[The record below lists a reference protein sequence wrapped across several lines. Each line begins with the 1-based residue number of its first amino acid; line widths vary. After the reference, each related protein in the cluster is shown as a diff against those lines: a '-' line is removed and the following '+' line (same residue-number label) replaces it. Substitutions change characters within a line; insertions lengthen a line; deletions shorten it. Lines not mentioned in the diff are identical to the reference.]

1 MLLNKKNDLT
11 KKRIG
16 FIGVGIMGEGMVYK
30 LIEANH
36 KLFVKKNKNP
46 NPINRVKKKGAVEL
60 KTIKEIVKKCEI
72 IILCLPN
79 SNVAKK
85 IILEIS
91 QTCSKKNLVI
101 DCTTNNYN
109 SVLYFKKLSKIYN
122 FNYVEAPISG
132 GSLQAKNGS
141 LGAFIGS
148 NKKNFRKAKQILKP
162 CCRKIFRIGKIGMGT
177 KAKLISNFLALG
189 TTTLVIESLKIAK
202 KLSINWKKFYKL
214 SSLGS
219 GSSKSLDRI
228 APKALKKDYDS
239 YLFTIENTIKDLN
252 YMIKIFK
259 DYKDIKKITRNL
271 LKFYVK
277 DKKKYGSKAFISNRL
292 KE

>member
-1 MLLNKKNDLT
+1 
-11 KKRIG
+11 
-16 FIGVGIMGEGMVYK
+16 
-30 LIEANH
+30 
-36 KLFVKKNKNP
+36 
-46 NPINRVKKKGAVEL
+46 
-60 KTIKEIVKKCEI
+60 
-72 IILCLPN
+72 
-79 SNVAKK
+79 
-85 IILEIS
+85 
-91 QTCSKKNLVI
+91 
-101 DCTTNNYN
+101 
-109 SVLYFKKLSKIYN
+109 
-122 FNYVEAPISG
+122 
-132 GSLQAKNGS
+132 
-141 LGAFIGS
+141 
-148 NKKNFRKAKQILKP
+148 
-162 CCRKIFRIGKIGMGT
+162 MGT

-259 DYKDIKKITRNL
+259 EYKDIKNITRTL

-292 KE
+292 RD

>member
-1 MLLNKKNDLT
+1 M
-11 KKRIG
+11 
-16 FIGVGIMGEGMVYK
+16 
-30 LIEANH
+30 
-36 KLFVKKNKNP
+36 
-46 NPINRVKKKGAVEL
+46 
-60 KTIKEIVKKCEI
+60 
-72 IILCLPN
+72 
-79 SNVAKK
+79 
-85 IILEIS
+85 
-91 QTCSKKNLVI
+91 
-101 DCTTNNYN
+101 
-109 SVLYFKKLSKIYN
+109 YFKKLSKIYN

-228 APKALKKDYDS
+228 APNALKKNYDS

-259 DYKDIKKITRNL
+259 EYKDIKKITRTL

>member
-1 MLLNKKNDLT
+1 MLLNKKNDLAE
-11 KKRIG
+11 KKIG

-30 LIEANH
+30 LIEANY
-36 KLFVKKNKNP
+36 KVFVKKNKNP
-46 NPINRVKKKGAVEL
+46 NPINRVKKKGAFEL

-79 SNVAKK
+79 SSVAKK
-85 IILEIS
+85 IIVEIGKI
-91 QTCSKKNLVI
+91 CSKKKLVI

-148 NKKNFRKAKQILKP
+148 NKKNFRRAKQILKP
-162 CCRKIFRIGKIGMGT
+162 CCKRILRIGKIGMGT

-202 KLSINWKKFYKL
+202 KLSVNWKKFYKL

-219 GSSKSLDRI
+219 GSSKSFDRI
-228 APKALKKDYDS
+228 APKALKKNYDS
-239 YLFTIENTIKDLN
+239 YFFTIENTIKDLN

-259 DYKDIKKITRNL
+259 KYKDVKKITLTL

-277 DKKKYGSKAFISNRL
+277 DKKKYGRKAFISNRL
-292 KE
+292 KD

>member
-1 MLLNKKNDLT
+1 MLLNKKNDLAE
-11 KKRIG
+11 KKIG

-30 LIEANH
+30 LIEANY
-36 KLFVKKNKNP
+36 KVFVKKNKNP
-46 NPINRVKKKGAVEL
+46 NPINRVKKKGAFEL

-79 SNVAKK
+79 SSVAKK
-85 IILEIS
+85 IILEIGKI
-91 QTCSKKNLVI
+91 CSKKKLVI

-148 NKKNFRKAKQILKP
+148 NKKNFRRAKQILKP
-162 CCRKIFRIGKIGMGT
+162 CCKRILRIGKIGMGT

-202 KLSINWKKFYKL
+202 NLVLTGRNFIN
-214 SSLGS
+214 
-219 GSSKSLDRI
+219 
-228 APKALKKDYDS
+228 
-239 YLFTIENTIKDLN
+239 
-252 YMIKIFK
+252 
-259 DYKDIKKITRNL
+259 NL
-271 LKFYVK
+271 L
-277 DKKKYGSKAFISNRL
+277 
-292 KE
+292 

>member
-1 MLLNKKNDLT
+1 MT
-11 KKRIG
+11 
-16 FIGVGIMGEGMVYK
+16 
-30 LIEANH
+30 
-36 KLFVKKNKNP
+36 
-46 NPINRVKKKGAVEL
+46 
-60 KTIKEIVKKCEI
+60 
-72 IILCLPN
+72 
-79 SNVAKK
+79 KK
-85 IILEIS
+85 IILEIG
-91 QTCSKKNLVI
+91 QTCSKKKLVI

-228 APKALKKDYDS
+228 APKALKKNYDS

-259 DYKDIKKITRNL
+259 EYKDIKKLTRTL
-271 LKFYVK
+271 LKFYSN

>member
-1 MLLNKKNDLT
+1 M
-11 KKRIG
+11 
-16 FIGVGIMGEGMVYK
+16 
-30 LIEANH
+30 
-36 KLFVKKNKNP
+36 
-46 NPINRVKKKGAVEL
+46 
-60 KTIKEIVKKCEI
+60 
-72 IILCLPN
+72 
-79 SNVAKK
+79 
-85 IILEIS
+85 
-91 QTCSKKNLVI
+91 
-101 DCTTNNYN
+101 
-109 SVLYFKKLSKIYN
+109 YFKKLSKIYN

-148 NKKNFRKAKQILKP
+148 NKEDFRRAKQILKP
-162 CCRKIFRIGKIGMGT
+162 CCKKILRIGKIGMGT

-219 GSSKSLDRI
+219 GSSKAFDRI
-228 APKALKKDYDS
+228 APKALKNDYDS

-259 DYKDIKKITRNL
+259 EHKDIKNITRTL

>member
-1 MLLNKKNDLT
+1 MLLYEKNDLT
-11 KKRIG
+11 QKKIG

-30 LIEANH
+30 LIEADY
-36 KLFVKKNKNP
+36 KLFVKRNKNP
-46 NPINRVKKKGAVEL
+46 NSINRVKKRGAFEL
-60 KTIKEIVKKCEI
+60 RTIEEIVKKCET

-79 SNVAKK
+79 SNIAKE
-85 IILEIS
+85 IILEIC
-91 QTCSKKNLVI
+91 QTDSKKKLVI

-109 SVLYFKKLSKIYN
+109 SVLYFKKLSKTYN

-148 NKKNFRKAKQILKP
+148 DKKNFKRAKQILKP
-162 CCRKIFRIGKIGMGT
+162 CCKKILRIGKIGMGT
-177 KAKLISNFLALG
+177 KAKLVSNFLALG

-219 GSSKSLDRI
+219 GSSKSFDRI
-228 APKALKKDYDS
+228 APKALKNDYDS
-239 YLFTIENTIKDLN
+239 YLFTIENTIKDLD
-252 YMIKIFK
+252 YMLKIFK
-259 DYKDIKKITRNL
+259 EHKDIKKITRTL

-292 KE
+292 RD

>member
-1 MLLNKKNDLT
+1 M
-11 KKRIG
+11 
-16 FIGVGIMGEGMVYK
+16 
-30 LIEANH
+30 
-36 KLFVKKNKNP
+36 
-46 NPINRVKKKGAVEL
+46 
-60 KTIKEIVKKCEI
+60 
-72 IILCLPN
+72 
-79 SNVAKK
+79 
-85 IILEIS
+85 
-91 QTCSKKNLVI
+91 
-101 DCTTNNYN
+101 
-109 SVLYFKKLSKIYN
+109 YFKKLSKIYN

-162 CCRKIFRIGKIGMGT
+162 CCKKILRIGKIGMGT

-202 KLSINWKKFYKL
+202 KLGINWKKFYKL

-228 APKALKKDYDS
+228 APKALKKNYDS

-259 DYKDIKKITRNL
+259 EYKDIKKITRTFL
-271 LKFYVK
+271 RFYIK